1 MSDTTE
7 LPAAENAAASGATTA
22 TPAEPTTPETGKEQ
36 EAENAQSSETEG
48 EQPQPKRTPWFQTR
62 IDELVREKWD
72 QKRRADAAEQELALF
87 RQTQAS
93 NGQQPPA
100 EGQTRAPTQAEIDRL
115 ATERAKQIAAEQRFN
130 EACNSV
136 YEQGKGS
143 HADFDEAV
151 RGIGMLT
158 GGAPP
163 REFLDAVTALP
174 DGSEVYY
181 QLGKNLDEAAR
192 IMSLSPVRMA
202 VELAKL
208 SGKPAR
214 AKSNAPAPISPV
226 GGTTRGEPD
235 PDKMSMNEWVRWRE
249 EQLRRNRR

>member
-1 MSDTTE
+1 MSETTE
-7 LPAAENAAASGATTA
+7 LPAAENAAA
-22 TPAEPTTPETGKEQ
+22 TPAEPTSPEPGTEAAGPRPQQAETTP
-36 EAENAQSSETEG
+36 NETEG
-48 EQPQPKRTPWFQTR
+48 EQEQRPKRTPWFQER
-62 IDELVREKWD
+62 IDTLTREKWD
-72 QKRRADAAEQELALF
+72 ERRRADAAEQALQLI
-87 RQTQAS
+87 RHTQAS

-100 EGQTRAPTQAEIDRL
+100 EGQPRAPTQAEIDRL
-115 ATERAKQIAAEQRFN
+115 ATERAKQIAAEQQFN
-130 EACNSV
+130 AACNKV
-136 YEQGKGS
+136 YEDGKGS

-174 DGSEVYY
+174 DGAEVYY

-192 IMSLSPVRMA
+192 IMQLPPVRMA

-214 AKSNAPAPISPV
+214 AKSNAPAPIQPV

-235 PDKMSMNEWVRWRE
+235 PDKMPMSEWVRWRE
-249 EQLRRNRR
+249 EQLRRR